1 MKKLKYSKATNYAL
15 HTIVYLA
22 LLPSQ
27 KTIGVKPLAEVQK
40 VSPTYL
46 SKVLTNLVKAG
57 FIESVTGVKGG
68 YKLIKDPKDITF
80 LDVIDAIE
88 GTSSLFNCS
97 LENNLHD
104 RQNCFIEKVMNEA
117 ELKIENY
124 LRTQSIENVIQ
135 KVNEN
140 TVNQIKSMA
149 N

>member
-1 MKKLKYSKATNYAL
+1 MKYSKATNYAL

-117 ELKIENY
+117 EQKMENY
-124 LRTQSIENVIQ
+124 LRTQSIENVMQ
-135 KVNEN
+135 RVNEN

>member
-1 MKKLKYSKATNYAL
+1 MKYSKATNYAL

-22 LLPSQ
+22 LLPSG

-46 SKVLTNLVKAG
+46 SKVLTTLVKSG

-68 YKLIKDPKDITF
+68 YKLIKNIKDITF
-80 LDVIDAIE
+80 LDIIHTIE

-97 LENNLHD
+97 LDHQLHN
-104 RQNCFIEKVMNEA
+104 RQNCLIEKVMNDA
-117 ELKIENY
+117 EQKMEDYLKTQTIED
-124 LRTQSIENVIQ
+124 LVKRVDQKMADSINSV
-135 KVNEN
+135 
-140 TVNQIKSMA
+140 A

>member
-1 MKKLKYSKATNYAL
+1 MKYSKATNYAL

-97 LENNLHD
+97 LENNFHD

-117 ELKIENY
+117 EQKMENY
-124 LRTQSIENVIQ
+124 LRTQSIENVMQ
-135 KVNEN
+135 RVNEN

>member
-1 MKKLKYSKATNYAL
+1 MKYSKATNYAL

>member
-1 MKKLKYSKATNYAL
+1 MKYSKATNYAL

-22 LLPSQ
+22 ILPSG

-57 FIESVTGVKGG
+57 FIESVTGVNGG
-68 YKLIKDPKDITF
+68 YKLVKDVKEITF
-80 LDVIDAIE
+80 LDVIHAIE
-88 GTSSLFNCS
+88 GTTSLFNCG
-97 LENNLHD
+97 LDNNIHD
-104 RQNCFIEKVMNEA
+104 RQNCLIEKVMNEA
-117 ELKIENY
+117 EQKMEDYLSSQTIEH
-124 LRTQSIENVIQ
+124 VVQ

-140 TVNQIKSMA
+140 MVNHIKSIA

>member
-1 MKKLKYSKATNYAL
+1 MKYSKATNYAL

-22 LLPSQ
+22 LLPSG

-46 SKVLTNLVKAG
+46 SKVLTTLVKAG

-68 YKLIKDPKDITF
+68 YKLMKDVKHITF
-80 LDVIDAIE
+80 LDIIHAIE
-88 GTSSLFNCS
+88 GSTSLFHCS
-97 LENNLHD
+97 LENTMHD
-104 RQNCFIEKVMNEA
+104 RQNCLIEKVMNEA
-117 ELKIENY
+117 EQKMEDYLSSQTIEDVV
-124 LRTQSIENVIQ
+124 R

-140 TVNQIKSMA
+140 MIQHINSAA

>member
-1 MKKLKYSKATNYAL
+1 MKYSKATNYAL

-117 ELKIENY
+117 ELKMENY

>member
-117 ELKIENY
+117 ELKMENY